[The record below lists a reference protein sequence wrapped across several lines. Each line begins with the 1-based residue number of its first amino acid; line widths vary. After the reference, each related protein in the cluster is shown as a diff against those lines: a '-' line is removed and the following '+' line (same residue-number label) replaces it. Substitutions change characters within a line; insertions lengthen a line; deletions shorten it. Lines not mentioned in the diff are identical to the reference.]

1 VNQVADTGQDRSD
14 RMDRPDRP
22 DRPDRADLRLVDEA
36 RHRLLDRISSGTLRP
51 GDKLGTERE
60 LAAELSVS
68 RSTLRQVL
76 AVLAQSGV
84 VRRVPGRAGGT
95 FVAHSKVDRDLSVI
109 VGLPEYLRRQGF
121 VAGTQVLSATM
132 TGADDL
138 TGTQLDIAAG
148 SLVVDI
154 VRIRLADAV
163 PISLERVRLPAD
175 LVPGLLEQ
183 PLGGSIYDLLDR
195 QYGMTPQDVVEHLE
209 VVEASVDEAA
219 LLGIAEGAPLLAITR
234 TSRTADGVAFEF
246 SNDLFR
252 ADRTCVT
259 FRTKAERAEIVGRAA
274 GERAVDLRPLVH
286 RAADS
291 GAPHSGLADT
301 RTSGAAGLPPQTRVR
316 PGGRR

>member
-1 VNQVADTGQDRSD
+1 VSQVADTGADRSGQTD
-14 RMDRPDRP
+14 RR
-22 DRPDRADLRLVDEA
+22 DRADLRLVDEA
-36 RHRLLDRISSGTLRP
+36 RHRLLDMISSGTLRP

-138 TGTQLDIAAG
+138 TATQLDMTAG
-148 SLVVDI
+148 GLVVDI

-175 LVPGLLEQ
+175 LVPGLLEL
-183 PLGGSIYDLLDR
+183 PLGGSIYDLLDQ
-195 QYGMTPQDVVEHLE
+195 QYGMKPQDVVEHLE
-209 VVEASVDEAA
+209 VVEASPEEAA
-219 LLGIAEGAPLLAITR
+219 LLGVAAGAPLLAITR
-234 TSRTADGVAFEF
+234 TSRTADGAAFEY

-259 FRTKAERAEIVGRAA
+259 FRTRAERAEIVGRAA
-274 GERAVDLRPLVH
+274 TERRVDLRLAGS
-286 RAADS
+286 AAAEFRIQ
-291 GAPHSGLADT
+291 GPGQ
-301 RTSGAAGLPPQTRVR
+301 AG
-316 PGGRR
+316 

>member
-1 VNQVADTGQDRSD
+1 MSSEL
-14 RMDRPDRP
+14 P
-22 DRPDRADLRLVDEA
+22 DLRLVDEA
-36 RHRLLDRISSGTLRP
+36 RQKLLDKISSGALRP
-51 GDKLGTERE
+51 GDRLGTERE

-76 AVLAQSGV
+76 AVLAQAGV

-132 TGADDL
+132 TGTDDVTAAHL
-138 TGTQLDIAAG
+138 EVPAGT
-148 SLVVDI
+148 LVVDI

-163 PISLERVRLPAD
+163 PISLERARLPAD

-195 QYGMTPQDVVEHLE
+195 RYGMKPQDVVEHLE
-209 VVEASVDEAA
+209 VVEASPDEAA
-219 LLGIAEGAPLLAITR
+219 LLGIADRAPLLAITR

-259 FRTKAERAEIVGRAA
+259 FRTKAERAEIVGRGRGPAS
-274 GERAVDLRPLVH
+274 ERAVDLRSADG
-286 RAADS
+286 RSAAS
-291 GAPHSGLADT
+291 
-301 RTSGAAGLPPQTRVR
+301 R
-316 PGGRR
+316 

>member
-1 VNQVADTGQDRSD
+1 MTHPLGTEMPGPGPPEPSE
-14 RMDRPDRP
+14 RPE
-22 DRPDRADLRLVDEA
+22 LRVVDEA
-36 RHRLLDRISSGTLRP
+36 RRRLLDKISSGALRP
-51 GDKLGTERE
+51 GDRLGTERQ

-76 AVLAQSGV
+76 AVLAQAGV

-121 VAGTQVLSATM
+121 VAGTRVLSATM
-132 TGADDL
+132 TGADDV
-138 TGTQLDIAAG
+138 TATHLDVPAG

-163 PISLERVRLPAD
+163 PLSLERVRLPAD

-195 QYGMTPQDVVEHLE
+195 RYGMRPQDVIEHLE
-209 VVEASVDEAA
+209 VVEASPDEAA
-219 LLGIAEGAPLLAITR
+219 LLGVADRAALLAITR
-234 TSRTADGVAFEF
+234 TSRTAAGVAFEY

-259 FRTKAERAEIVGRAA
+259 FRTKAARAEIVGRGRGLA
-274 GERAVDLRPLVH
+274 GERSADLRLASSALAHSRPDDVGGTG
-286 RAADS
+286 S
-291 GAPHSGLADT
+291 GQES
-301 RTSGAAGLPPQTRVR
+301 
-316 PGGRR
+316 

>member
-1 VNQVADTGQDRSD
+1 MSQIPGTRAADGYRGRDWAGDRAG
-14 RMDRPDRP
+14 RAGPGGPDRP
-22 DRPDRADLRLVDEA
+22 ELPDLRLVDEA
-36 RHRLLDRISSGTLRP
+36 RHRLLDMIASGALRP

-76 AVLAQSGV
+76 AVLAQAGV

-95 FVAHSKVDRDLSVI
+95 FVAHAKVDRDLSVI

-132 TGADDL
+132 SGADDV
-138 TGTQLDIAAG
+138 TAAHLDVPAG

-163 PISLERVRLPAD
+163 PISLERARLPAD
-175 LVPGLLEQ
+175 LVPGLLEL
-183 PLGGSIYDLLDR
+183 PLGGSIYDLLDA
-195 QYGMTPQDVVEHLE
+195 QYGMKPDEVVEHLE
-209 VVEASVDEAA
+209 VVEASPDEAA
-219 LLGIAEGAPLLAITR
+219 LLGIADRAALLAITR
-234 TSRTADGVAFEF
+234 TSRTADGLPFEF

-259 FRTKAERAEIVGRAA
+259 FRTRAERAQIVGRAA
-274 GERAVDLRPLVH
+274 SERTVDLRSGDS
-286 RAADS
+286 RAA
-291 GAPHSGLADT
+291 
-301 RTSGAAGLPPQTRVR
+301 R
-316 PGGRR
+316 